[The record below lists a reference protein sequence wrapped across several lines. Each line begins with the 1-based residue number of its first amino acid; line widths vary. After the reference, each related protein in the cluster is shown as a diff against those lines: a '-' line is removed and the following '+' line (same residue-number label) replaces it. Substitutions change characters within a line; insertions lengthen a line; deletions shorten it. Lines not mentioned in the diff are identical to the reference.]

1 MCTYEISPAGLF
13 TFAQRAAT
21 LNAAYADY
29 FVPLWVNAQQ
39 MEAMDQIYDVA
50 AHWSVVAHADREPV
64 GMALLSLRGPRGWI
78 SAVGVIPAWRRQGVA
93 RAMVR
98 RLLENATHLDLD
110 EVWLEVIEENA
121 AAATL
126 YRELGFREA
135 RELLTWRYPADGDPL
150 PIPRELLLPAP
161 VDQVLAHFATWHGEP
176 PSWQREEPT
185 LRYLAARSSA
195 YELWMEDTLA
205 GYCVVGERPDAISIL
220 DIGINPDFGPVKA
233 GRTLL
238 QALAHR
244 FRGRAFTMINVPAD
258 DDLSRALAALR
269 FTVTIR
275 QWEMRVG
282 VKRGTSN
289 E

>member
-1 MCTYEISPAGLF
+1 MLAAMRTFELSPADRF
-13 TFAQRAAT
+13 TFAQRAAV
-21 LNAAYADY
+21 LSAAYADY

-39 MEAMDQIYDVA
+39 MEAMDQIYDVDA
-50 AHWSVVAHADREPV
+50 RRSVVAHAGREPI

-78 SAVGVIPAWRRQGVA
+78 SAVGVIPAWRRRGAA
-93 RAMVR
+93 RAMLR
-98 RLLENATHLDLD
+98 RLLENAAQLGLD

-121 AAATL
+121 PAAAL
-126 YRELGFREA
+126 YRELGFSAA
-135 RELLTWRYPADGDPL
+135 RELLTWRYPADGDLL
-150 PIPRELLLPAP
+150 PIPRELLQPAP
-161 VDQVLAHFATWHGEP
+161 VERALAHFAAWHGQP

-185 LRYLAARSSA
+185 LRHLAARSSA
-195 YELWMEDTLA
+195 YELWMEDALA

-220 DIGINPDFGPVKA
+220 DIGLNPDFGPVKA

-275 QWEMRVG
+275 QWEMRLPIIA
-282 VKRGTSN
+282 R
-289 E
+289 